1 MTDTI
6 VSRLYGM
13 LTIVRELIRGGQGVI
28 WETDNPRVLV
38 KQFEPALIT
47 DDPRQQQDLRH
58 QAETAYKA
66 FCTVTKGHPAELAS
80 LPREYLTFRDNPAY
94 LMQKAEGVELQ
105 TFFRQKQ
112 ITPDNRRPLAH
123 ALARALCALHSA
135 QFVHADP
142 NPENYIVH
150 QDATGFTVIVLDID
164 GGGLLSPPGPV
175 YPMSQPKRIYK
186 APELCALPWE
196 QLHKRFLFF
205 APDQWALAVLIYQI
219 LVDYEGPFCTVKTH
233 PNPTV
238 TNYSPYKPY
247 AYRDQATEWPL
258 PWQEALIRHAK
269 LSDEVVSLFYETF
282 QHRFILNETTET
294 ETDSCA
300 MGEGAGQYHCLSSRE
315 AHVQSSSTIHAGQE
329 RAPIRTRPRD
339 SVCLKRIK
347 RRSRGPGKRSPAP
360 GASHKKAWRWSTG
373 CQLHP
378 PVAQS
383 IRRNRKVTLSRPTR
397 ALPTPVSRQENRKE
411 HGHHGNGHPVK
422 KVGDEANGLNEQ
434 GGKNSQSGA

>member
-1 MTDTI
+1 
-6 VSRLYGM
+6 
-13 LTIVRELIRGGQGVI
+13 
-28 WETDNPRVLV
+28 
-38 KQFEPALIT
+38 
-47 DDPRQQQDLRH
+47 
-58 QAETAYKA
+58 
-66 FCTVTKGHPAELAS
+66 
-80 LPREYLTFRDNPAY
+80 
-94 LMQKAEGVELQ
+94 MQKAEGVELQ

-112 ITPDNRRPLAH
+112 ITQDNRLPLAH
-123 ALARALCALHSA
+123 ALARAICALHSA

-258 PWQEALIRHAK
+258 PWQEALIRHAE
-269 LSDEVVSLFYETF
+269 LSDEVVALFYETF
-282 QHRFILNETTET
+282 QHRFILNE
-294 ETDSCA
+294 
-300 MGEGAGQYHCLSSRE
+300 Q
-315 AHVQSSSTIHAGQE
+315 Q
-329 RAPIRTRPRD
+329 RPRPTAARWEKALGSTTACPPVRHMYRVRTPSMPVKSARPSAPAPVTA
-339 SVCLKRIK
+339 SVSSGSNGVHVVRGSVLP
-347 RRSRGPGKRSPAP
+347 RRSRLI
-360 GASHKKAWRWSTG
+360 KK
-373 CQLHP
+373 
-378 PVAQS
+378 
-383 IRRNRKVTLSRPTR
+383 LSAGLR
-397 ALPTPVSRQENRKE
+397 AARCIL
-411 HGHHGNGHPVK
+411 
-422 KVGDEANGLNEQ
+422 L
-434 GGKNSQSGA
+434 